1 MVKTCAH
8 ETIPE
13 NLMKYTL
20 AVFFCVLSVTAVN
33 AQARMPVGG
42 PPAVS
47 ETPAFPP
54 PPSVTPAPVQQEPVT
69 PIIQDPVP
77 CQRCANNG
85 HPFFENRLYR
95 WAITD
100 WEQSPGHYRDT
111 DHLTWWFIPRP
122 RALIQAICP

>member
-1 MVKTCAH
+1 
-8 ETIPE
+8 
-13 NLMKYTL
+13 MKYTFAAFL
-20 AVFFCVLSVTAVN
+20 LVFSATVHAQTA
-33 AQARMPVGG
+33 MPKGEPLNVM
-42 PPAVS
+42 
-47 ETPAFPP
+47 
-54 PPSVTPAPVQQEPVT
+54 PSVQQETVVQ
-69 PIIQDPVP
+69 PIVQESAP

-85 HPFFENRLYR
+85 HLFPADRLYR